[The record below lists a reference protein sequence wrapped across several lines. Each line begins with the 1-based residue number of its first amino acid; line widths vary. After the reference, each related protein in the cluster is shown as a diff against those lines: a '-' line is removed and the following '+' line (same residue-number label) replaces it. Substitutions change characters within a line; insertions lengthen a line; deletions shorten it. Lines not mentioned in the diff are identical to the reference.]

1 MPTATA
7 LRCFI
12 AVLEEQSG
20 GGKPVGGADTGQR
33 IMARHRAPGLPLSSI
48 EYPLPLPSTCHVL
61 LHRVSNELRTLS
73 QRAR

>member
-33 IMARHRAPGLPLSSI
+33 IMARLNRVLFVSLPHLLTRPCS
-48 EYPLPLPSTCHVL
+48 PLILLPESQDDRCHT
-61 LHRVSNELRTLS
+61 HTRG
-73 QRAR
+73 